1 MEKHPETSAE
11 LAELLTSS
19 QKMVI
24 SSVHSKDDVNLMAKL
39 NEKLVALM
47 AAVNGFEYVDK
58 PMVDESILE
67 F

>member
-11 LAELLTSS
+11 LAELLTSF